1 MFKTVCLLF
10 LFALTSVA
18 FADGMIMPTDV
29 MQDYLNVRY
38 HHVEVTIDGVHAT
51 TQVEQEFYN
60 PFPYAV
66 SGQYLFPVPPDMILS
81 DFQVTLE
88 GAAQAAVR
96 QDRAA
101 TNAILYQMVADRRDP
116 SLLQYIDWETLAL
129 DIDLAPGGSR
139 MMTIQYEEVLA
150 PLNNALHYRYIMS
163 TERYSAAPLESASI
177 TVRMLND
184 GISGVYS
191 PEYPVV
197 TDYSTPGQVTASWS
211 QQFTNPTRDFDLFFT
226 SAENGF
232 GGTLL
237 TAGREGGS
245 HFMFQFA
252 PDTQISTETT
262 LPKDIVFV
270 IDRSGSMEG
279 EKILQAHAALTQIL
293 GRLNANDRFSIVGFD
308 DMIDVFSEHLMPVT
322 SDSIRE
328 AFSFVDGLTA
338 RNATDIGAGLQ
349 TGLQLI
355 ERSEARSSATKL
367 IVFLTDGLPTAGL
380 VDDVSIVDLVERHNH
395 DGTVRIHAFGVG
407 YDVNTHLLD
416 RIAADNGGAV
426 TYVQPG
432 ENLETVMTGFYAR
445 IANPALTNVRVTF
458 EGMEV
463 AALYPQTIPDLFQG
477 SSVLIAGQFLA
488 SSDHVTVRVSGNAGA
503 EAKEYVYEFD
513 LRETGDHSFVSRLW
527 VTRRIGHLLDI
538 VRVEGETEEL
548 KAEIR
553 RLGLEYGIVTPYTTF
568 VIAPQADGAA
578 SGENMRL
585 YSDLDALNS
594 VSGSTTVQARVQNLA
609 YQNSDQSAWA
619 QGANIVNAGRI
630 NLVQVGS
637 QYVDL
642 QLVAGG
648 DGIENGITA
657 DWLEANI
664 SVDVVIVFG
673 SAEYFTLASDPAAR
687 LLLQN
692 GTDMIFPYNGQTYR
706 VQDPTLE

>member
-1 MFKTVCLLF
+1 MT
-10 LFALTSVA
+10 A
-18 FADGMIMPTDV
+18 
-29 MQDYLNVRY
+29 Y
-38 HHVEVTIDGVHAT
+38 AT

-139 MMTIQYEEVLA
+139 VMTIQYEEVLA

-270 IDRSGSMEG
+270 IDRSGSMG
-279 EKILQAHAALTQIL
+279 RRKDPAGPRGTDPNPGAAERERPVFDR
-293 GRLNANDRFSIVGFD
+293 RLRRHDRCIQR
-308 DMIDVFSEHLMPVT
+308 T
-322 SDSIRE
+322 SDAGHQRLDTRGVQFCGR
-328 AFSFVDGLTA
+328 ADGTECDGHRRGPPDRTA
-338 RNATDIGAGLQ
+338 VNR
-349 TGLQLI
+349 TG
-355 ERSEARSSATKL
+355 EARSSATKL

-380 VDDVSIVDLVERHNH
+380 VDDVSIVDLV
-395 DGTVRIHAFGVG
+395 
-407 YDVNTHLLD
+407 
-416 RIAADNGGAV
+416 GGI
-426 TYVQPG
+426 T
-432 ENLETVMTGFYAR
+432 MTAR
-445 IANPALTNVRVTF
+445 CRS
-458 EGMEV
+458 MR
-463 AALYPQTIPDLFQG
+463 
-477 SSVLIAGQFLA
+477 LA
-488 SSDHVTVRVSGNAGA
+488 
-503 EAKEYVYEFD
+503 
-513 LRETGDHSFVSRLW
+513 W
-527 VTRRIGHLLDI
+527 VT
-538 VRVEGETEEL
+538 
-548 KAEIR
+548 
-553 RLGLEYGIVTPYTTF
+553 
-568 VIAPQADGAA
+568 
-578 SGENMRL
+578 M
-585 YSDLDALNS
+585 
-594 VSGSTTVQARVQNLA
+594 
-609 YQNSDQSAWA
+609 
-619 QGANIVNAGRI
+619 
-630 NLVQVGS
+630 
-637 QYVDL
+637 
-642 QLVAGG
+642 
-648 DGIENGITA
+648 
-657 DWLEANI
+657 
-664 SVDVVIVFG
+664 
-673 SAEYFTLASDPAAR
+673 
-687 LLLQN
+687 
-692 GTDMIFPYNGQTYR
+692 
-706 VQDPTLE
+706 